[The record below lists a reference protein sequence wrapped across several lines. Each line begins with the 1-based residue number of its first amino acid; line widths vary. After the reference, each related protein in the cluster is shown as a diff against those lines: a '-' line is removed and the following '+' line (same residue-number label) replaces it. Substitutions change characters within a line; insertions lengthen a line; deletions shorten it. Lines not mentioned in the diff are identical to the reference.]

1 MIVHLG
7 VVIVAVG
14 LSAATAYGHRA
25 SFELAVGQSV
35 TYQGQ
40 RITYEGS
47 APFSQPNRNGI
58 VGTVLV
64 DGAAYHP
71 AISNYT
77 GYEGIATPAVDSS
90 WRRDVYLTL
99 NAVPGSGKGSASI
112 GVVEQ
117 PMVMWLWVGGVV
129 TAFGALLAAVP
140 SGRKRRGGR
149 RADSEGGMPLSAG
162 HDAGVPS
169 ADAAAGAVDGEA
181 GADEASRPSRQ
192 PVGVAE

>member
-25 SFELAVGQSV
+25 TFELAVGQSV

-40 RITYEGS
+40 RLTYEGS

-90 WRRDVYLTL
+90 WRRDVYLTIS
-99 NAVPGSGKGSASI
+99 AVSGSGKGPASI

-140 SGRKRRGGR
+140 SGRKRRR
-149 RADSEGGMPLSAG
+149 DRDRDAE
-162 HDAGVPS
+162 AGV
-169 ADAAAGAVDGEA
+169 AALERNAGTSTPQA
-181 GADEASRPSRQ
+181 GGAGPGTDERARPSPQR
-192 PVGVAE
+192 VGVAE